1 MCFDLLHPQYFC
13 YLSPL
18 AFLPP
23 LSVFHHLYS
32 YMRFCFP
39 EGYFPF
45 PYCCSLFLL
54 KCYQHVRASFQSS
67 STFYFFLNCLSTHQI
82 YLLSPFSTS
91 QIHLLLVYLRSFNL
105 SPLSH
110 SLQLFPMHTVYLYK
124 KLSINTE
131 ENLENITT
139 NFKRVKALN
148 NLKEKGSF

>member
-1 MCFDLLHPQYFC
+1 MCFDPLHPQYFC

-23 LSVFHHLYS
+23 LSVFHQLYL
-32 YMRFCFP
+32 YMGFCFL

-54 KCYQHVRASFQSS
+54 ICYQHVRASFQSS

-82 YLLSPFSTS
+82 YLPFPLFHLPDSL
-91 QIHLLLVYLRSFNL
+91 LLLVHLLSFNL
-105 SPLSH
+105 SPFSH
-110 SLQLFPMHTVYLYK
+110 SLQLFPMYTIYLYK

-148 NLKEKGSF
+148 NLKEK